1 MEKLGIMAQ
10 GLADKNI
17 ITMLLI
23 FLTAGVFVGVVGRS
37 SAESVAYFMLSIIP
51 TRFSVAVLFGVACFV
66 SLAMG
71 TSEVMS
77 QPLPE
82 VRSRNFP
89 GIYLSSHIPARCR
102 QQLLYLI

>member
-66 SLAMG
+66 SCHG
-71 TSEVMS
+71 NI
-77 QPLPE
+77 
-82 VRSRNFP
+82 SRNDHLADTNCGS
-89 GIYLSSHIPARCR
+89 GISCFRLWSSALCGVGHWRIHVW
-102 QQLLYLI
+102 